1 MDKRWPIMENYGDSK
16 EIALFDDTVVVAA
29 CNQVS
34 TEVGDEVAILN
45 LDSGV
50 YYGLNQVGARI
61 WSLITE
67 PRTVHQ
73 IQEDVCSEYD
83 VQPDRCYEDLRNF
96 LTQLADAELV
106 EVRSE
111 HAGQIR

>member
-1 MDKRWPIMENYGDSK
+1 MDKLADSK
-16 EIALFDDTVVVAA
+16 EIAMSGDTVIVAA

-34 TEVGDEVAILN
+34 TEVGEDVAILN
-45 LDSGV
+45 LDSGI

-67 PRTVHQ
+67 PKTVRQ

-83 VQPDRCYEDLRNF
+83 VQSDKCYEDLREF
-96 LTQLADAELV
+96 FTRLADAELV
-106 EVRSE
+106 EVHNECSD
-111 HAGQIR
+111 QVC